1 MFAMELECPKCKK
14 RYPLQDWLKDTC
26 GFRLRIVYDLEARN
40 NALSKDKLKSQ
51 PISHWKY
58 RSFFPVE
65 EQKNELSIGEGNTSL
80 VKSKRL
86 GKQLG
91 LKNLYFKLEYT
102 NPSGSFKDRPI
113 SVGSSVALEQKATTL
128 TAASSGNAAASLSS
142 FGAKSGIRTVV
153 FVPERASLSK
163 VAQLVTLG
171 ATVVRVSGGEDSQGD
186 PSVKLFREAVKN
198 WNWTPCPSFGPFNPF
213 QFEGTKS
220 LAFETIEQLDW
231 KVPDFVLC
239 NTGSGGL
246 LGGTSA
252 GFKDW
257 KELGWIEKL
266 PHMVTVQPEQCSP
279 VVDAFH
285 KKIAP
290 LEFTDFKGFPDT
302 VAGGLADPHPWDGD
316 TALEML
322 YETNGYAYTVSD
334 KEILDG
340 QHMLASMEGIFGE
353 PSGTAV
359 IGSLKTMVN
368 DGIIDH
374 SDIVVVPITG
384 HGLKDTAVLNES
396 ASKAIVCPADIN
408 ILERKM
414 KENR

>member
-1 MFAMELECPKCKK
+1 MFAIELVCPKCKK
-14 RYPLQDWLKDTC
+14 TYSLDNWLEDTC
-26 GFRLRIVYDLEARN
+26 GFRLRIKYDLDKRIN
-40 NALSKDKLKSQ
+40 SVSKEKIKTEK
-51 PISHWKY
+51 ISHWKY
-58 RSFFPVE
+58 REFFPVE
-65 EQKNELSIGEGNTSL
+65 KRESELSIGEGNTSL

-86 GKQLG
+86 ASKLG
-91 LKNLYFKLEYT
+91 LKKLYFKLEYT

-113 SVGSSVALEQKATTL
+113 SVGASVAYEQNATTL

-142 FGAKSGIRTVV
+142 FGAKSGIKTVV

-171 ATVVRVSGGEDSQGD
+171 ATVVRVSGGEDSEGD
-186 PSVKLFREAVKN
+186 PSVKLFKKAVET

-220 LAFETIEQLDW
+220 LAFEIIEQLDW
-231 KVPDFVLC
+231 NVPDFVLC

-246 LGGTSA
+246 LGGTTS

-257 KELGWIEKL
+257 KELEWIDTL
-266 PHMVTVQPEQCSP
+266 PRMVTVQPEQCSP

-285 KKIAP
+285 KKVKP
-290 LEFTDFKGFPDT
+290 LEFTDFTGFPET

-322 YETNGYAYTVSD
+322 YLTNGLGYTVTD

-340 QHMLASMEGIFGE
+340 QHDLASMEGIFGE

-359 IGSLKTMVN
+359 IAVLKKMIDDGTM
-368 DGIIDH
+368 DS

-384 HGLKDTAVLNES
+384 HGLKDTNVLQAS
-396 ASKAIVCPADIN
+396 AANAIVCPADIN
-408 ILERKM
+408 ILEKQL
-414 KENR
+414 KNKN